1 MLILGEKGL
10 EHIPGTQRKP
20 FGHALY
26 RHGRIDMESVWKIT
40 FLAYF
45 GCTVEIS
52 SKIAKNRIFRQLY
65 IQIM

>member
-10 EHIPGTQRKP
+10 EHILGTQRKS
-20 FGHALY
+20 FGHALC
-26 RHGRIDMESVWKIT
+26 RHGRIDMESVGKIA

-45 GCTVEIS
+45 WCTVEIS

-65 IQIM
+65 IKIM